1 VRPMTA
7 PSTASR
13 RTRNAG
19 ARNDRRDRALAGATA
34 AALYL
39 LGPTATEQQ
48 RECVEAL
55 VEALEPRTKDGLQ
68 AIVEQCR
75 ERYGE

>member
-1 VRPMTA
+1 MPGLA
-7 PSTASR
+7 LI
-13 RTRNAG
+13 G
-19 ARNDRRDRALAGATA
+19 AIMLSAGATA

-39 LGPTATEQQ
+39 LGPDATEQQ

-55 VEALEPRTKDGLQ
+55 VEALEPRTKNGLQ

-75 ERYGE
+75 ERYGG

>member
-1 VRPMTA
+1 MPGLAMI
-7 PSTASR
+7 
-13 RTRNAG
+13 G
-19 ARNDRRDRALAGATA
+19 AIVLSAGATA

-55 VEALEPRTKDGLQ
+55 VEALEPTTKDSVED
-68 AIVEQCR
+68 IVRQCR
-75 ERYGE
+75 ERYGD

>member
-1 VRPMTA
+1 MPALALV
-7 PSTASR
+7 
-13 RTRNAG
+13 G
-19 ARNDRRDRALAGATA
+19 AIVLSAGATA

-39 LGPTATEQQ
+39 LGPAATEQQ

-55 VEALEPRTKDGLQ
+55 VEALEPRTKDGLR
-68 AIVEQCR
+68 AIVAQCR